1 MKLLPLLLC
10 SLLAVASSLAQTA
23 APGEPAPGATTVA
36 PAGNAAPEKAGAKK
50 AEAKAK
56 KKEEPPAKIAGMEI
70 SRGAKG
76 FLGLELVNGTFK
88 LSFYDTKKKAVA
100 PDVARAALRWD
111 VKYKVGQE
119 RSVLNP
125 SGDGKSLSSPKTV
138 RPPYAF
144 KLFITLL
151 KAAAEGEDAAG
162 ESFTVD
168 FRG

>member
-1 MKLLPLLLC
+1 MKLLSVLLC
-10 SLLAVASSLAQTA
+10 SLLAVSSLRAQTA
-23 APGEPAPGATTVA
+23 APGANGAV
-36 PAGNAAPEKAGAKK
+36 EKSDVKK
-50 AEAKAK
+50 ADAKAK

-76 FLGLELVNGTFK
+76 FLGLELVEGTFK
-88 LSFYDTKKKAVA
+88 LSFYDAKKKPMA

-111 VKYKVGQE
+111 VKYKVGPE

-125 SGDGKSLSSPKTV
+125 SGDGKSLGSPKTV

-151 KAAAEGEDAAG
+151 KEAAEGDEGAG

>member
-1 MKLLPLLLC
+1 MKLLPVLLC
-10 SLLAVASSLAQTA
+10 SLLAVGSSRAQTA
-23 APGEPAPGATTVA
+23 APAANVA
-36 PAGNAAPEKAGAKK
+36 AEKSDAKK
-50 AEAKAK
+50 ADAKAK
-56 KKEEPPAKIAGMEI
+56 KKEEPPAKIAGLEI

-76 FLGLELVNGTFK
+76 FLGLELVEGTFK
-88 LSFYDTKKKAVA
+88 LSFYDVKKKLVV

-111 VKYKVGQE
+111 VKYKVGPE

-151 KAAAEGEDAAG
+151 KEAAEGEDAAG

>member
-1 MKLLPLLLC
+1 MKFLPLLVC
-10 SLLAVASSLAQTA
+10 ALLAVPSSRA
-23 APGEPAPGATTVA
+23 E
-36 PAGNAAPEKAGAKK
+36 NAAPTANVAPEKSEAKK
-50 AEAKAK
+50 ADAKAK
-56 KKEEPPAKIAGMEI
+56 KKEEPPARIAGMEI
-70 SRGAKG
+70 ARGAKG
-76 FLGLELVNGTFK
+76 FLGLELVEGTFK
-88 LSFYDTKKKAVA
+88 LSFYDAKKKPMA

-151 KAAAEGEDAAG
+151 KEAVEGEDAAG